1 MAAKTILIVE
11 DEVPIRDMLRMAL
24 GNAGYNTLEAGDVHS
39 AHVQIVDQQPDL
51 ILLDWMLPGSS
62 GLELIRRLKR
72 DSATSAIPVIMLTA
86 RTEEDSKIGG
96 LEAGADDYMTKPF
109 SPRELLARIKAL
121 LRRAAPDAD
130 SAKLQCGL
138 LSMNLESHI
147 VSVDGS
153 AIDIGPTE
161 FRLLQFFMS
170 HRDKV
175 FSRSQI
181 LDNVWG
187 NTAYLEERTIDVHI
201 RRLRKALN
209 VEGLSDVSPYL
220 QTVRGTGYRFS
231 VP

>member
-11 DEVPIRDMLRMAL
+11 DEIPIRDMLRMAL
-24 GNAGYNTLEAGDVHS
+24 GNAGYSTLEAGDIHN
-39 AHVQIVDQQPDL
+39 AHAQIVDQRPDL

-72 DSATSAIPVIMLTA
+72 QPATSGIPVIMLTA
-86 RTEEDSKIGG
+86 RTEEDNKIDG

-121 LRRAAPDAD
+121 LRRTVPEVE
-130 SAKLQCGL
+130 SVKLQCGQL
-138 LSMNLESHI
+138 GMDLESHI
-147 VSVDGS
+147 VSIDGS
-153 AIDIGPTE
+153 AIEIGPTE
-161 FRLLQFFMS
+161 FRLLRFFLTY
-170 HRDKV
+170 RDKV

-187 NTAYLEERTIDVHI
+187 NTAYLEERTVDVHV
-201 RRLRKALN
+201 RRLRKALKA
-209 VEGLSDVSPYL
+209 EGLADLSHYL